1 MRKGSPNDP
10 ERKNET
16 MKKTIIL
23 QTGMD
28 GRVVVLEQIMRGALA
43 SGWVVSKSALI
54 FNSKKEAQETI
65 KSHPCGKGCKAYTL
79 NPKQAQALELLKNA
93 EARLYIKIID
103 FLMIK

>member
-1 MRKGSPNDP
+1 
-10 ERKNET
+10 

-23 QTGMD
+23 QTGTD

-43 SGWVVSKSALI
+43 SGWVISKSALM

-65 KSHPCGKGCKAYTL
+65 KSHPCGKGCKVYPL
-79 NPKQAQALELLKNA
+79 NPRQAQALANLKNT

-103 FLMIK
+103 FLAIK

>member
-1 MRKGSPNDP
+1 
-10 ERKNET
+10 

-23 QTGMD
+23 QTGTD
-28 GRVVVLEQIMRGALA
+28 GRVVVLEQIMCGALA

-65 KSHPCGKGCKAYTL
+65 KNHPCGKGCKAYAL
-79 NPKQAQALELLKNA
+79 NPKQAQALELLKKA